1 MIYNTNVMLK
11 VRKRNILL
19 KQSVDSPAKK
29 CYQESDNK
37 NNDYD
42 YDDNVYYYFSLSSKH
57 LCHTV

>member
-19 KQSVDSPAKK
+19 KQSVDSLAKK

-37 NNDYD
+37 NEYD
-42 YDDNVYYYFSLSSKH
+42 YDDNVYYYFSLSSRH